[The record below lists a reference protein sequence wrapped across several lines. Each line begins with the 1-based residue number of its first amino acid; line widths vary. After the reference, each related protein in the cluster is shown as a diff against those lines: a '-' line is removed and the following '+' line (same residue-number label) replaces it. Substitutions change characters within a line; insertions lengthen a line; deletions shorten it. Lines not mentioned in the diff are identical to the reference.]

1 MVEPLA
7 GRTALVTGASKNL
20 GRAIAIGLGAAGANV
35 AVTAQHAQ
43 AEVEATAEE
52 IRGLGRRAI
61 ALTGDIGEPS
71 DVEALVR
78 GAVDELGPID
88 VLVSNAS
95 RRPRR
100 DFLDITL
107 DDWDEIMRTNL
118 SASFFLARLVLGSM
132 RERGFGRII
141 LMGGPDGIRPEP
153 YSGAAHRAHCNT
165 AKAALIGLAK
175 AIAVEFGVD
184 GVTSNVVV
192 PGIMNTTRDPVNYP
206 HWPMPQEELDRRL
219 AIARMGEPH
228 EVASMCVYLA
238 SEQGS
243 YITGQTLHVSGGY
256 LMP

>member
-35 AVTAQHAQ
+35 AVAAQHAQ
-43 AEVEATAEE
+43 ADVEATAEE

-61 ALTGDIGEPS
+61 ALTGDVGQPS

-118 SASFFLARLVLGSM
+118 SASFFFARLVLGSM

-165 AKAALIGLAK
+165 AKAGLVGLAK

-192 PGIMNTTRDPVNYP
+192 PGIMNTTRDPLNYP

-219 AIARMGEPH
+219 AIARMGEPD

-238 SEQGS
+238 SKQGS